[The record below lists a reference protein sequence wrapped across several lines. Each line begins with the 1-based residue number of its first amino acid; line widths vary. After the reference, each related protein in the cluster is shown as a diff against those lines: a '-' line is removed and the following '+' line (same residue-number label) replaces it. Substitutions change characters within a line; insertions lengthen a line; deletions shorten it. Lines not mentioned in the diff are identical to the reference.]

1 MTYFKE
7 RTMSTETQLQ
17 IAFASIDGITVD
29 GHFGSCEQF
38 HIYTL
43 DAQGYQKI
51 DSREATSGRGVE
63 KNAQRA
69 ELIADCHLLF
79 CASIGG
85 PAAARVIRS
94 GIYPM
99 KCKPEGEVF
108 PDITDQLTRLQARMK
123 SESLPPWLAKLMG
136 QANQLSTRF
145 DALA

>member
-1 MTYFKE
+1 
-7 RTMSTETQLQ
+7 MSTETQLQ
-17 IAFASIDGITVD
+17 IAFASIDGATVD

-38 HIYTL
+38 YIYTL
-43 DAQGYQKI
+43 NAQGYQKI
-51 DSREATSGRGVE
+51 DTRIATSGRGIE

-69 ELIADCHLLF
+69 ALIEDCHLLF

-99 KCKPEGEVF
+99 KCKPDGDVF
-108 PDITDQLTRLQARMK
+108 PEITDQLTQLQTRMK

-136 QANQLSTRF
+136 QTDRLSSRF
-145 DALA
+145 EALA